1 MVRTLARGD
10 SPESSSRAARLKPLT
25 SHDDIAPMRVQIAVI
40 LLLAAS
46 ACTGATRPEDSL
58 RLELDRSRRDVQR
71 LRADIREAE
80 EALIAIESGLKG
92 MHTRAEAVSAL
103 ADSRILVERAAK
115 IAPWRQ
121 NSVREA
127 RKKLDEADRH
137 VQAGH
142 FGSAM
147 FFTSRAR
154 RIASTLTEEAETFRH
169 VAKVRYVNG
178 AKANLRTEPSASS
191 KVLEVLG
198 QATPVVAERNRGR
211 WTRVRAPSGNVG
223 WIHATLLA
231 ERE

>member
-1 MVRTLARGD
+1 VARTLARGD
-10 SPESSSRAARLKPLT
+10 NREPRWQSGRLKALA
-25 SHDDIAPMRVQIAVI
+25 SLDDIVPMRVHIAVI

-58 RLELDRSRRDVQR
+58 RPELERSRRDVER

-115 IAPWRQ
+115 LAPWRE

-127 RKKLDEADRH
+127 REKLDEADRH
-137 VQAGH
+137 IQAGH

-154 RIASTLTEEAETFRH
+154 RIASTLTDEAETFRQ
-169 VAKVRYVNG
+169 APKVRYVNG
-178 AKANLRTEPSASS
+178 AKANLRSEPSARST
-191 KVLEVLG
+191 VLEVLG
-198 QATPVVAERNRGR
+198 RETPVIAERNGGR
-211 WTRVRAPSGNVG
+211 WVRVQTPSGKVG
-223 WIHATLLA
+223 WVHATLLA
-231 ERE
+231 EQE